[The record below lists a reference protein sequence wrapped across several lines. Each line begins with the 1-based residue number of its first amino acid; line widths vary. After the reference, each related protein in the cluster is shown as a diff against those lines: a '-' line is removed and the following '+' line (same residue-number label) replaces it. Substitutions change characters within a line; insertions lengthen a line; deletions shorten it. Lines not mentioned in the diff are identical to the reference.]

1 MFYFIVLFSWNLIV
15 TVCFNMKIIKDMWM
29 FVRELGE
36 EAQSTSSSSQT
47 MAAEKVRF
55 VNP

>member
-1 MFYFIVLFSWNLIV
+1 
-15 TVCFNMKIIKDMWM
+15 MKIIKDMWT

-55 VNP
+55 VNQ

>member
-1 MFYFIVLFSWNLIV
+1 
-15 TVCFNMKIIKDMWM
+15 MKIIKDMWM
-29 FVRELGE
+29 FVRELGD

-55 VNP
+55 VNQ